1 MSNLIKHIIKKRI
14 DDQNEGKG
22 MTTPNKILILG
33 SFLSSFLVIFIA
45 WIVID
50 NTQKTLLSSYH
61 DFGIMLA
68 RTLSTEGSDFII
80 NKDNPETEN
89 KFRNMSNLVIR
100 ENKDILYIVFLDN
113 RGNILFSNKQSSD
126 NQSESFI
133 EISQPVVAYTAQG
146 KSAIGSVQ
154 LGLTGYTMKIVG
166 QAARYLMMVIF
177 SIAWILSIAAV
188 SINTLLIARQ
198 VKLLVEG
205 VRKISTG
212 EFGYKLA
219 SRDLWGEIKQLF
231 EAFNDMSIKLREYE
245 EKNIDQL
252 TYERNKLESI
262 LMGIANG
269 VIVCDNL
276 DKIVLVNNAALKMM
290 EVKTREILNVKITDY
305 YDGNGDIS
313 FKEEVRKFKDTP
325 LEEIEARPQLSRI
338 KLNNKIVKLIMSPIF
353 TNNQEY
359 LGYIAVL
366 HDITKE
372 AEIDMMKNQFISNVS
387 HELRTPVTVIRSY
400 IDTLHN
406 YGADLDDKTK
416 KEFMSILDEESD
428 RLNRMV
434 NDILDFSRLESP
446 NVELDKSL
454 CDISPVIELTL
465 RSMKVLADEKKLQFS
480 VLLESDLPQV
490 MFNSE
495 SIERVIK
502 NLISNAIKYSYTG
515 GRVKIRAEVD
525 RTGKYLQVSVEDNG
539 MGIPQEHLPKIFDRF
554 YRVETK
560 AHTIKGTGLG
570 LHLVKIAIEKHH
582 GGQVF
587 AESKNGE
594 GSTFGFRLPLQV
606 INSEKMPV

>member
-1 MSNLIKHIIKKRI
+1 MSNLIKHIIKKRL
-14 DDQNEGKG
+14 DDQNESMG

-33 SFLSSFLVIFIA
+33 SVLSSFLIIFIA

-68 RTLSTEGSDFII
+68 RTLSTEGSDLIL
-80 NKDNPETEN
+80 NKDNPITTERFKN
-89 KFRNMSNLVIR
+89 LSSLVIK
-100 ENKDILYIVFLDN
+100 ENKDILYIIFLDKK
-113 RGNILFSNKQSSD
+113 GSVLFSNKQNID
-126 NQSESFI
+126 SENLI
-133 EISQPVVAYTAQG
+133 EISQPVLAYAPDG
-146 KSAIGSVQ
+146 EKVIGSIQ

-177 SIAWILSIAAV
+177 SIAWVLSIVAV

-198 VKLLVEG
+198 IKLLVAG

-212 EFGYKLA
+212 EFGYKLN
-219 SRDLWGEIKQLF
+219 SNDLWGEIKQLF
-231 EAFNDMSIKLREYE
+231 EAFNDMSLKLRNYE

-252 TYERNKLESI
+252 TYERNKFESV

-269 VIVCDNL
+269 VLVCDNM
-276 DKIVLVNNAALKMM
+276 DKIVLANSASLKMM
-290 EVKTREILNVKITDY
+290 EVKAGEIINVKITDY
-305 YDGNGDIS
+305 YDNNGEVS
-313 FKEEVRKFKDTP
+313 FKDEVRKFKDTP
-325 LEEIEARPQLSRI
+325 LEEIEVRPQISKI
-338 KLNNKIVKLIMSPIF
+338 KINNKIVKLIMSPIF
-353 TNNQEY
+353 TKNQEY

-387 HELRTPVTVIRSY
+387 HELRTPVTIIRSY

-406 YGADLDDKTK
+406 YGDDLDQKTK
-416 KEFMSILDEESD
+416 KDFMAILDEESD

-446 NVELDKSL
+446 NIELDKEL
-454 CDISPVIELTL
+454 CDVSPIIELTL
-465 RSMKVLADEKKLQFS
+465 RSMKVLAEEKNLQFS
-480 VLLESDLPQV
+480 VLVESDLPHV

-515 GRVKIRAEVD
+515 GRIKIRAEVD

-539 MGIPQEHLPKIFDRF
+539 VGIPPEHLGKIFDRF

-582 GGQVF
+582 NGQVY
-587 AESKNGE
+587 AESKYGE
-594 GSTFGFRLPLQV
+594 GSTFGFRLPIETLAA
-606 INSEKMPV
+606 EKVKA

>member
-1 MSNLIKHIIKKRI
+1 MSNFIKHIIKKRL
-14 DDQNEGKG
+14 DEQNESMG

-33 SFLSSFLVIFIA
+33 SALSSFLIIFIA

-68 RTLSTEGSDFII
+68 RTLSTEGRDLII
-80 NKDNPETEN
+80 NKDDPLTTERFKN
-89 KFRNMSNLVIR
+89 LSSLVIN
-100 ENKDILYIVFLDN
+100 ENKDILYIIFLDKQ
-113 RGNILFSNKQSSD
+113 GNVLFSNKQD
-126 NQSESFI
+126 IEADKLI
-133 EISQPVVAYTAQG
+133 EISQPVLDYTPEG
-146 KSAIGSVQ
+146 KSVIGSIQ

-177 SIAWILSIAAV
+177 SIAWVLSILAV
-188 SINTLLIARQ
+188 SINTLLVTRQ
-198 VKLLVEG
+198 VKLLVDG
-205 VRKISTG
+205 VRKIATG
-212 EFGYKLA
+212 EFGYKLN
-219 SRDLWGEIKQLF
+219 SNDLWGEIKQLF
-231 EAFNDMSIKLREYE
+231 EAFNDMSLKLRDYE

-252 TYERNKLESI
+252 TYERNKFESV

-269 VIVCDNL
+269 VIVCDNQ
-276 DKIVLVNNAALKMM
+276 DKIVLANNAALKMM
-290 EVKTREILNVKITDY
+290 EVKASEIINAKITDY
-305 YDGNGDIS
+305 YDGNGEVS
-313 FKEEVRKFKDTP
+313 FKDEVRKFKDTP
-325 LEEIEARPQLSRI
+325 LEEIEIRPQISKI
-338 KLNNKIVKLIMSPIF
+338 KINTKIVKLIMSPIF

-359 LGYIAVL
+359 LGYIAVI

-387 HELRTPVTVIRSY
+387 HELRTPVTIIRSY

-406 YGADLDDKTK
+406 YGDELDEKTK
-416 KEFMSILDEESD
+416 NDFMTILDEESD

-446 NVELDKSL
+446 NIELEKEL
-454 CDISPVIELTL
+454 CDVSPIIELTL
-465 RSMKVLADEKKLQFS
+465 RSMKVLAEEKKLQFS
-480 VLLESDLPQV
+480 VLVESELPHV
-490 MFNSE
+490 LFNSE

-502 NLISNAIKYSYTG
+502 NLISNSIKYSNFG

-525 RTGKYLQVSVEDNG
+525 RTGNYLQVSVEDNG
-539 MGIPQEHLPKIFDRF
+539 MGIPQEHLAKIFDRF

-582 GGQVF
+582 NGQVF
-587 AESKNGE
+587 VESKYGE
-594 GSTFGFRLPLQV
+594 GSTFGFRLPIENILAKAV
-606 INSEKMPV
+606 PA